1 MITDFGITDFWL
13 YASLVGVG
21 GIASGALIMPIGVLS
36 SSRVRHA
43 GFCVVIASIVVFAVS
58 GGIVMMNGT
67 ERYDG
72 ELKAI
77 KNSIDTTGEI
87 PTQSALLCQMSDI
100 DTRQCNLDMFDWYME
115 NHYDPTSNASMRVA
129 MQMRGNVG

>member
-1 MITDFGITDFWL
+1 MITDFGITDFWYTTFFIFL
-13 YASLVGVG
+13 CVIFFGSFLLIFSPSCSFIQYVGALMMIGSGVG
-21 GIASGALIMPIGVLS
+21 MI
-36 SSRVRHA
+36 
-43 GFCVVIASIVVFAVS
+43 FCVPMIALNDAELYN
-58 GGIVMMNGT
+58 NGLQT
-67 ERYDG
+67 IQD
-72 ELKAI
+72 
-77 KNSIDTTGEI
+77 SIDTIGDI